1 MAWRICFRLY
11 FSGLTSCDGAY
22 DFNGKVSR
30 TIPKFIYTSIYG
42 RKVMYR
48 GNKYYEALKLKYLG
62 EIAEAE
68 AVLNT
73 YFTNSVGIGEH
84 SELLPEF
91 DKWLGKLAEAKDK
104 LNALEG
110 LL

>member
-1 MAWRICFRLY
+1 
-11 FSGLTSCDGAY
+11 
-22 DFNGKVSR
+22 
-30 TIPKFIYTSIYG
+30 
-42 RKVMYR
+42 MYR
-48 GNKYYEALKLKYLG
+48 GDKYFEALKMKYLA

-73 YFTNSVGIGEH
+73 YFKNSVGIGEH

-91 DKWLGKLAEAKDK
+91 DKWVGKLAEAKDK
-104 LNALEG
+104 LEAIEG